1 MGQKITCVAK
11 GVLHPPLTVIGQVTD
26 VARRLTVI
34 ATITVARRAT
44 TVVARDYGWTLA
56 EHL

>member
-34 ATITVARRAT
+34 ATITVARLT
-44 TVVARDYGWTLA
+44 STVVANAYGFTLA
-56 EHL
+56 DLL